1 MNHIG
6 PFPDSSQS
14 VLVSVDKI
22 HLRLHLSDPQIFE
35 IFTIYIPSSVKWLWN
50 LRNPIQKPSCP
61 KILPPNDKEGKRWG
75 ENNFHLQNIVEICG
89 AGCLYPLM
97 KARRIGPTLFCP
109 GKTAKLCGVKNV
121 APSFTLKMRKSIFI
135 GYISP
140 STRSLLP
147 L

>member
-1 MNHIG
+1 
-6 PFPDSSQS
+6 
-14 VLVSVDKI
+14 
-22 HLRLHLSDPQIFE
+22 
-35 IFTIYIPSSVKWLWN
+35 
-50 LRNPIQKPSCP
+50 
-61 KILPPNDKEGKRWG
+61 
-75 ENNFHLQNIVEICG
+75 
-89 AGCLYPLM
+89 M

-147 L
+147 LQSTTPLCLKIHIFDSEFSQGLMKPPQQHQPPPTEKAFPSSLRSNKIDTTPLHGMISKAIYSQIWRKEWFGVVNQRCGQCCRSCGGQQLAIAEER